1 MAQAMVIYEMM
12 KNKDKKIKNVST
24 QTGESC
30 EFCVSLSKNKNARL
44 YYSYAF
50 RDTVLS
56 LNINNAKS
64 FIFTKPMWK
73 VFRKYINQIDNELN
87 K

>member
-1 MAQAMVIYEMM
+1 MAQAMVIYEMI
-12 KNKDKKIKNVST
+12 KKQNEKKLKHVAT
-24 QTGESC
+24 QTGEAS
-30 EFCVSLSKNKNARL
+30 EFCVSLSQNKNARL
-44 YYSYAF
+44 YHSLAY

-73 VFRKYINQIDNELN
+73 IFRNYIYIIVDY
-87 K
+87 